1 MAKIKN
7 RPGFWPDLLALF
19 ILCAGMFGAHG
30 AAARVLTAN
39 EVWKG
44 VVELKEDVL
53 VPAGLVLTILP
64 GTRIQVW
71 AAEDTKIKPEFLS
84 HRTEILVRGTLRA
97 AGTKAA
103 PIVFAPGGPPG
114 GGRWSGII
122 VDGGEVGLRFCR
134 LSGAQNGIYVL
145 RGMVKAVNLTMK
157 DNIYALIAS
166 GGKARLELTKAV
178 ITGNEYG
185 LSIFNK
191 ALVRRSQTEISHN
204 LRRDVWHSNTPHVVI
219 TPGIY
224 TLADDLPLRRVYK
237 NETIKGTT
245 IWRDRVRITGQVRIA
260 PKARLIIM
268 PGTVVEFTRR
278 DTNGDG
284 IGENGILAQGEFIA
298 KGTPR
303 SPIIFRSA
311 EKKRGR
317 GDWDAINILGS
328 DRSRNLIEFCQIEDA
343 YRGLH
348 FHFANVAVSNTI
360 LRHNYRGLQFQ
371 ESLVEIRDCQF
382 YDNKSA
388 VQARDSEV
396 YFNNNQVFA
405 NINGVNFFRQNLTAH
420 DNIFANNQWDGLR
433 IREGEAV
440 IERNVMAGNR
450 FGLLVANAVFG
461 RFSHNLL
468 AANLENGLSLR
479 NTDSLTVS
487 ANAVLNNGLNGIS
500 IRDTRGEISGNLV
513 AGNGERGIGIR
524 SFSGAIKGNNIVAN
538 GVYAI
543 GLTASGDVRAVD
555 NWWGGADMA
564 RAVFDKHDNPA
575 LGLVS
580 YKPAAPAPFVF
591 TWPLARVPFDLS
603 WYGLIRLTKD
613 VTVPRGAALSIV
625 PGTTV
630 QLAKGVGMEVYGQ
643 IKGQGRPDGRIRFT
657 SVGRKA
663 PNSWGEI
670 MLDRAMGSFFNFCD
684 FEYAAWDI
692 HCHFTNLI
700 MNHCRF
706 LNSYGGFRF
715 RSGPVEIE
723 NSLFEGNHIGL
734 RALIMMAD
742 IHNNTFKNNEMAIF
756 IRRKGSGIKIHH
768 NNFID
773 NRRYDIRVGD
783 FDAEDVDARYNWWQG
798 KTRPDKIFDGRRDP
812 ELGRVIYEP
821 VELKKQNTD
830 YR

>member
-1 MAKIKN
+1 M
-7 RPGFWPDLLALF
+7 LS
-19 ILCAGMFGAHG
+19 AHG
-30 AAARVLTAN
+30 AAGRVLSTN
-39 EVWKG
+39 EVWQG

-64 GTRIQVW
+64 GTRIRAW

-97 AGTKAA
+97 EGTEAA
-103 PIVFAPGGPPG
+103 PVVFTQGGPPG
-114 GGRWSGII
+114 GERWSGII
-122 VDGGEVGLRFCR
+122 VDGGRADLHFCR

-145 RGMVKAVNLTMK
+145 RGMVKAVDLIMR

-166 GGKARLELTKAV
+166 GGKARLELMKAV
-178 ITGNEYG
+178 ITDNDYG
-185 LSIFNK
+185 LSVFNK
-191 ALVRRSQTEISHN
+191 AQVKRSQTKISHN
-204 LRRDVWHSNTPHVVI
+204 LRQNEWRFVAPAVKI
-219 TPGIY
+219 TPMFY
-224 TLADDLPLRRVYK
+224 KLANNLPLRRVYK

-245 IWRDRVRITGQVRIA
+245 IWRGRVRITGQVRIA

-268 PGTVVEFTRR
+268 PGTVVEFTKR

-298 KGTPR
+298 KGTPHA
-303 SPIIFRSA
+303 PIIFRSA

-348 FHFANVAVSNTI
+348 FHFANVAVTNSI
-360 LRHNYRGLQFQ
+360 IQHNYRGLQFQ

-382 YDNKSA
+382 YHNKSA

-396 YFNNNQVFA
+396 YFNNNEVFA
-405 NINGVNFFRQNLTAH
+405 NVNGVNFFRQNLTGH

-450 FGLLVANAVFG
+450 FGLRVANAVFG

-468 AANLENGLSLR
+468 AANLENGLLLR

-487 ANAVLNNGLNGIS
+487 ANAILNNGLNGIS
-500 IRDTRGEISGNLV
+500 LRDTRGEISGNLV
-513 AGNGERGIGIR
+513 AGNGERGIGVR
-524 SFSGAIKGNNIVAN
+524 SFSGMIKGNNIVAN
-538 GVYAI
+538 GVYAM
-543 GLTASGDVRAVD
+543 GLAGSRNVRAAG
-555 NWWGGADMA
+555 NWWGGADMS
-564 RAVFDKHDNPA
+564 RAIFDKHDNPA

-580 YKPAAPAPFVF
+580 YKPAALAPFVF
-591 TWPLARVPFDLS
+591 SWPLAQVPLDLS
-603 WYGLIRLTKD
+603 WYGLIRLRNN
-613 VTVPRGAALSIV
+613 VTVPQGAVLSIA

-630 QLAKGVGMEVYGQ
+630 QLARGVGMEISGQ
-643 IKGQGRPDGRIRFT
+643 IRGQGHPDARIRFT
-657 SVGRKA
+657 SVTRKA

-670 MLDRAMGSFFNFCD
+670 MLDRAMGSYFNFCD

-715 RSGPVEIE
+715 RSGPVEIK

-734 RALIMMAD
+734 RALIMTAN

-756 IRRKGSGIKIHH
+756 IRKKGSGIKIHH

-773 NRRYDIRVGD
+773 NQRYDIRVGD

-798 KTRPDKIFDGRRDP
+798 KTTPDKFFDGRRDP

-821 VELKKQNTD
+821 VELEKQKTD